1 MRLALLFGLIGS
13 AKASGDYFEPFPT
26 CADCLPASV
35 HDAPGLD
42 SVSRYLPAL
51 MKRLANSPPPP
62 PPSRWEKLRRSFNK
76 KIGRSAT
83 PDVGIIATI
92 LVSLRDVTSIA
103 VTSPLDRV
111 AVSHFRIQGLA
122 EPDLWDALEYAHIRP
137 WVAAGLPRPKVVL
150 PLPAAGGYPSQL
162 LESYAVFAGHR
173 KGLCKHY
180 KSFWQCAEEQGNVP
194 LETTLVVGITPTDL
208 RGEIIR
214 TRSAFTDLQPR
225 HGDRAF
231 VDLELGLAT
240 SEDKPDFWARVT
252 DRLQG
257 FCGTVP
263 EGFRLDTILL
273 TGENA
278 THPAFLQALRSALV
292 GNGGCLHEE
301 LFATEDQCK
310 TYCTANGCTK
320 TKNKDGEER
329 FECDYGERKK
339 GDCSAGIYSGLWQ
352 CENRC
357 DGGKCER
364 ELGTGDFNCTGCAK
378 EESKCEDGVYD
389 DFDKCFDKCFDNCHQ
404 GMCSESA
411 GEDGVT

>member
-35 HDAPGLD
+35 HDAPGIGFSL
-42 SVSRYLPAL
+42 SLSSGTAAVHFYNGTVKNIASIPANPEYAAL

-76 KIGRSAT
+76 KIGRPAT

-111 AVSHFRIQGLA
+111 AVSHLRIQGLA

-137 WVAAGLPRPKVVL
+137 WVAAGLPRPKVEISHFGI
-150 PLPAAGGYPSQL
+150 P
-162 LESYAVFAGHR
+162 
-173 KGLCKHY
+173 
-180 KSFWQCAEEQGNVP
+180 
-194 LETTLVVGITPTDL
+194 VVSSL
-208 RGEIIR
+208 
-214 TRSAFTDLQPR
+214 
-225 HGDRAF
+225 
-231 VDLELGLAT
+231 
-240 SEDKPDFWARVT
+240 K
-252 DRLQG
+252 
-257 FCGTVP
+257 
-263 EGFRLDTILL
+263 
-273 TGENA
+273 
-278 THPAFLQALRSALV
+278 
-292 GNGGCLHEE
+292 GCLHEE

-329 FECDYGERKK
+329 FKCDYGERKK
-339 GDCSAGIYSGLWQ
+339 GDCSDGTYSGLWQ

-389 DFDKCFDKCFDNCHQ
+389 DFDKCFDNCHQ

-411 GEDGVT
+411 GEDGVTSKC

>member
-35 HDAPGLD
+35 HDAPGIGFSLLL
-42 SVSRYLPAL
+42 SSGTAAVHFYNGTVKNIASIPANPEYAAL

-62 PPSRWEKLRRSFNK
+62 PLSRWEKLRRSFNK
-76 KIGRSAT
+76 KIGRPAT

-111 AVSHFRIQGLA
+111 AVSHPRIQGLA

-137 WVAAGLPRPKVVL
+137 WVAAGLPRPKAVL

-162 LESYAVFAGHR
+162 LESYAVFAGHG

-180 KSFWQCAEEQGNVP
+180 KNFWQCAEEQDNVP

-252 DRLQG
+252 ERLQG

-263 EGFRLDTILL
+263 EGFRLEKILL
-273 TGENA
+273 TGDNA

-292 GNGGCLHEE
+292 GNGYLQRESDSGEKISFVHNGGAVIDPVFASARGAAQYARWRQEAPIGCEE
-301 LFATEDQCK
+301 QDRCE
-310 TYCTANGCTK
+310 
-320 TKNKDGEER
+320 EER
-329 FECDYGERKK
+329 R
-339 GDCSAGIYSGLWQ
+339 
-352 CENRC
+352 RP
-357 DGGKCER
+357 GKHV
-364 ELGTGDFNCTGCAK
+364 ELR
-378 EESKCEDGVYD
+378 
-389 DFDKCFDKCFDNCHQ
+389 
-404 GMCSESA
+404 
-411 GEDGVT
+411 

>member
-35 HDAPGLD
+35 HDAPGIGFSLLL
-42 SVSRYLPAL
+42 SSGTAAVHFYNGTVKNIASIPANPEYAAL

-62 PPSRWEKLRRSFNK
+62 PLSRWEKLRRSFNK
-76 KIGRSAT
+76 KIGRPAT

-111 AVSHFRIQGLA
+111 AVSHPRIQGLA

-137 WVAAGLPRPKVVL
+137 WVAAGLPRPKAVL

-162 LESYAVFAGHR
+162 LESYAVFAGHG

-180 KSFWQCAEEQGNVP
+180 KNFWQCAEEQDNVP
-194 LETTLVVGITPTDL
+194 LEATLVVGITPTDL

-252 DRLQG
+252 ERLQG

-263 EGFRLDTILL
+263 EGFRLETILL

-278 THPAFLQALRSALV
+278 THPAFLQSLRSALV
-292 GNGGCLHEE
+292 GNGYLQRESDSGEKISFVHNGGAVIDPVFVSARGAAQYARWRQEAPIGCEE
-301 LFATEDQCK
+301 QDRCE
-310 TYCTANGCTK
+310 
-320 TKNKDGEER
+320 EER
-329 FECDYGERKK
+329 R
-339 GDCSAGIYSGLWQ
+339 
-352 CENRC
+352 RP
-357 DGGKCER
+357 GKHV
-364 ELGTGDFNCTGCAK
+364 ELR
-378 EESKCEDGVYD
+378 
-389 DFDKCFDKCFDNCHQ
+389 
-404 GMCSESA
+404 
-411 GEDGVT
+411 

>member
-1 MRLALLFGLIGS
+1 MRLALLFSLISG

-26 CADCLPASV
+26 CADCLPASI
-35 HDAPGLD
+35 HDAPGIGFSL
-42 SVSRYLPAL
+42 SLSSGTAAVHFYNGTVKNIASIPANPEYAAL

-62 PPSRWEKLRRSFNK
+62 PLSRWEKLRRSFNK
-76 KIGRSAT
+76 KIGRPAT
-83 PDVGIIATI
+83 PNVGIIATI

-103 VTSPLDRV
+103 VTSPMDRV
-111 AVSHFRIQGLA
+111 AVSHPRIQGLA
-122 EPDLWDALEYAHIRP
+122 ESDLWDALEYAHIRP

-162 LESYAVFAGHR
+162 LESYAVFAGHG

-180 KSFWQCAEEQGNVP
+180 KNFWQCAEEQDNVP

-240 SEDKPDFWARVT
+240 SEDNPDFWARVAE
-252 DRLQG
+252 RLQG
-257 FCGTVP
+257 FCGIVP
-263 EGFRLDTILL
+263 EGFWLDTILL

-292 GNGGCLHEE
+292 GNGFLQRESDSGEKISFVHEGGAVIDPVFASARGAAQYARWRQEAPIGCEE
-301 LFATEDQCK
+301 QDRCE
-310 TYCTANGCTK
+310 
-320 TKNKDGEER
+320 EER
-329 FECDYGERKK
+329 RR
-339 GDCSAGIYSGLWQ
+339 Q
-352 CENRC
+352 
-357 DGGKCER
+357 GKHV
-364 ELGTGDFNCTGCAK
+364 ELR
-378 EESKCEDGVYD
+378 
-389 DFDKCFDKCFDNCHQ
+389 
-404 GMCSESA
+404 
-411 GEDGVT
+411 

>member
-26 CADCLPASV
+26 CADCLSASV
-35 HDAPGLD
+35 HDAPGIGFSL
-42 SVSRYLPAL
+42 SLSSGTAAVHFYNGTVKNIAFIPANPEYAAL
-51 MKRLANSPPPP
+51 MKRLANCPPPP
-62 PPSRWEKLRRSFNK
+62 PLSRWYKLQRSFNK
-76 KIGRSAT
+76 KIGRPAT

-111 AVSHFRIQGLA
+111 AVSHPRIQGLA

-162 LESYAVFAGHR
+162 LESYAVFAGHG

-180 KSFWQCAEEQGNVP
+180 KNFWQCAEEQDNVP

-214 TRSAFTDLQPR
+214 TRSAFTDLQPK

-240 SEDKPDFWARVT
+240 SEDKRDFWARVT
-252 DRLQG
+252 ERLQG

-292 GNGGCLHEE
+292 SNGYLQRESDSGEKISFVHEGGAVIDPVFASARGAAQYAKWRQEAPIGCEE
-301 LFATEDQCK
+301 QDRCE
-310 TYCTANGCTK
+310 
-320 TKNKDGEER
+320 EER
-329 FECDYGERKK
+329 RR
-339 GDCSAGIYSGLWQ
+339 Q
-352 CENRC
+352 
-357 DGGKCER
+357 GKHV
-364 ELGTGDFNCTGCAK
+364 ELR
-378 EESKCEDGVYD
+378 
-389 DFDKCFDKCFDNCHQ
+389 
-404 GMCSESA
+404 
-411 GEDGVT
+411 

>member
-42 SVSRYLPAL
+42 SVSRYLP
-51 MKRLANSPPPP
+51 ANSPPPP

-292 GNGGCLHEE
+292 GNGYLQRES
-301 LFATEDQCK
+301 D
-310 TYCTANGCTK
+310 
-320 TKNKDGEER
+320 
-329 FECDYGERKK
+329 
-339 GDCSAGIYSGLWQ
+339 S
-352 CENRC
+352 
-357 DGGKCER
+357 GGKVSFVHEGGAVIDPVFASARGAAQYARWRQEAPIGCEEQDR
-364 ELGTGDFNCTGCAK
+364 CEEKRRRQGKHVELR
-378 EESKCEDGVYD
+378 
-389 DFDKCFDKCFDNCHQ
+389 
-404 GMCSESA
+404 
-411 GEDGVT
+411 